1 MIDQEVFRP
10 IFYGLVMW
18 AAAIY
23 AFRRG
28 GREERLTAI
37 CMIVGSYLSSLVASP
52 RETYF
57 RNVEESIALVDS
69 CLFLSL
75 LLIALRSNRFWPLWL
90 AALQGVTVLGH
101 FAPLIP
107 NMPASMSYHAV
118 ALWAYPQWVII
129 AYATRLHQQKQS
141 RGDPFRIL

>member
-28 GREERLTAI
+28 GRVERLTAI
-37 CMIVGSYLSSLVASP
+37 CMIVGSYLSGLLASS

-57 RNVEESIALVDS
+57 RNIEESIAIVDS

-75 LLIALRSNRFWPLWL
+75 QLIALLSNRFWPLWL

-107 NMPASMSYHAV
+107 DMPASMSYHAV
-118 ALWAYPQWVII
+118 ALWAYPQWAII
-129 AYATRLHQQKQS
+129 AYATRLHHRQQS
-141 RGDPFRIL
+141 TGEHFRIR